1 MRAKINQ
8 DTKQLFPCLS
18 REALMVMT
26 SQSDAHHVGKVLN
39 KNTSL
44 AEILVGFSKWK
55 EFLEVLSDLK
65 RHKVAMS
72 V

>member
-1 MRAKINQ
+1 
-8 DTKQLFPCLS
+8 
-18 REALMVMT
+18 MVMT